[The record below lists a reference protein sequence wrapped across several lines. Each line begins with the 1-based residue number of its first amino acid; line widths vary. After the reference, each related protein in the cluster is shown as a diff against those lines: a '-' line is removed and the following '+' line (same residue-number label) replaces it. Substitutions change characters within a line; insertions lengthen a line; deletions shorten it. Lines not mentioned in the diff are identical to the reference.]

1 MLRDDL
7 SRDGAEAARLAHNQE
22 AAGSSPAPATSR
34 LWRWFS
40 SIISAPRVICGRCE
54 RVLGRGG
61 WLPRAEHHGLCARCR
76 DRVRAEYFHRQARSG
91 TEVPPRRA
99 SFLPRNSLKQ
109 RGARPSGKVGYK

>member
-34 LWRWFS
+34 LWSWFS

-61 WLPRAEHHGLCARCR
+61 WMPRAEHHGLCARCR
-76 DRVRAEYFHRQARSG
+76 DRVRVEYFQRSG
-91 TEVPPRRA
+91 AAVPPRRV
-99 SFLPRNSLKQ
+99 SFLPRNSLQQ
-109 RGARPSGKVGYK
+109 RGARPAGKVGCK